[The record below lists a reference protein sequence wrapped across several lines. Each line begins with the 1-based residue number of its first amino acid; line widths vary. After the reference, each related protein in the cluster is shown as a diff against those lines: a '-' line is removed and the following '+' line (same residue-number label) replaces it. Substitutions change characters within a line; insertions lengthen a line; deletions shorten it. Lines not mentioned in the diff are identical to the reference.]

1 MPSIK
6 LFELGPT
13 RSARCRWTLHEA
25 GLEYESLGNA
35 AEIIGSDELR
45 KIHPLGKLPAAI
57 IDGRPLFESA
67 AISTAIADLVPERGL
82 VGRSGTWARAL
93 HDQWV
98 CFALT
103 EMEAWL
109 WSTELNSE
117 DFLLP
122 SSQHVPAII
131 EQNAMLFKN
140 SAAVLDE
147 VLGET
152 DYLVENRFTVTD
164 IIVGYTVNF
173 GRELGLISE
182 FANLAGY
189 LERLYQ
195 REHCTLIRYG

>member
-45 KIHPLGKLPAAI
+45 KIHPLGKLPAAL

-103 EMEAWL
+103 EMEAYV
-109 WSTELNSE
+109 WSNARNT
-117 DFLLP
+117 FVLP
-122 SSQHVPAII
+122 EKERVKA
-131 EQNAMLFKN
+131 LFKQN
-140 SAAVLDE
+140 NQAYIHAAKVLDR
-147 VLGET
+147 VLE
-152 DYLVENRFTVTD
+152 DKEYLVGDRFSVTD
-164 IIVGYTVNF
+164 ILVGFVLNW
-173 GRELGLISE
+173 GNGMGLLDKTP
-182 FANLAGY
+182 NLQKY
-189 LERLYQ
+189 LERLKA
-195 REHCTLIRYG
+195 RPHCTL